1 MATRADPET
10 LDDGL
15 SDYPLPAPTTARAP
29 RVEHLWLARSRTSS
43 PAPGP
48 SRAPPPGPPKSQT
61 PSQDTWLGALH
72 DDDEAGS
79 GSSRRPRRMSD
90 LADADILDLGLSPP
104 PAAKRRRTSP
114 DAPDIEILPLP
125 SEPLPL
131 ARKRTPPPVPS
142 APEPLAAYACP
153 VCFTPPTRAT
163 LLPCGHVCCGECV
176 FAAVKTMQRRN
187 QYAPDAHGVNAARCV
202 RVYTSLGVAHRAP
215 GVQSVARRSSAGT
228 ARAAASS
235 ASSLRSCRRCSKHVP

>member
-29 RVEHLWLARSRTSS
+29 RVEHLWLARSRSSS

-48 SRAPPPGPPKSQT
+48 SRAPPPGPPMSQT
-61 PSQDTWLGALH
+61 PSQDTWLGTLH
-72 DDDEAGS
+72 DDDEA
-79 GSSRRPRRMSD
+79 SRRPRRMSD
-90 LADADILDLGLSPP
+90 LELDP

-187 QYAPDAHGVNAARCV
+187 QYAPDAHGVNAARYA
-202 RVYTSLGVAHRAP
+202 RVYPSLGVAHRAP
-215 GVQSVARRSSAGT
+215 GVRCVARRSSAGT

-235 ASSLRSCRRCSKHVP
+235 VSSPRSSRRCSEHVP